1 MYNLI
6 AHSLS
11 CSSVAIDW
19 VARYPNERL
28 GSSVLN
34 DATIS
39 AVAQWVSTKSPCE
52 VDGEAKPFLCN
63 ATVLEPKQ
71 VIDFVQLAPLF
82 IRVGIS

>member
-1 MYNLI
+1 MI

-11 CSSVAIDW
+11 VSSVAIDW

-28 GSSVLN
+28 GSSDLN
-34 DATIS
+34 DPDRKS
-39 AVAQWVSTKSPCE
+39 AVAEWVSTKSRCE

-71 VIDFVQLAPLF
+71 VIDFVQLAPLV